1 MSPIRALI
9 SVLLLNFAIFSGFSY
24 ADVKYKG
31 VNFSGG
37 ENNCNGKDMKY
48 GFKYIY
54 PSAQFMDGFLN
65 AGMNIFRLP
74 FCWERL
80 QPTAFGDLDS
90 AELKRLD
97 QVVTYLTARNAY
109 VILDPHNYAQ
119 YWGKR
124 IGSGTTKEMLAD
136 FWKKV
141 AAHYAGNDRV
151 MLGLMNEPFSLPG
164 ETWLEAA
171 NASIAAIRSTPA
183 KNLILVPGVAW
194 TGAHSWHSTS
204 YGTPNAVTMLQIK
217 DPANNYAFE
226 VHQYFD
232 KDSSGTAADCVHDK
246 VGVARVTSFTSW
258 LRQNGK
264 KGLLGEF
271 GGGSNDVCFKAVYN
285 LLDYVRN
292 NSDVWLGW
300 TYWSTG
306 PWISNYMFYLTP
318 TSNAAKPNQI
328 DIVKQFLGCA
338 NPAECAPSAPTMNKV
353 SPSS

>member
-1 MSPIRALI
+1 MCSIRPLI
-9 SVLLLNFAIFSGFSY
+9 WILLLNFAIFSGLSH

-48 GFKYIY
+48 GYKYIY
-54 PSAQFMDGFLN
+54 PNAQFMDGFLN

-80 QPTAFGDLDS
+80 QPQAFGDLDS
-90 AELKRLD
+90 AELKRID
-97 QVVTYLTARNAY
+97 QVVDYLTARNAY

-141 AAHYAGNDRV
+141 ASRYAGNDRV

-194 TGAHSWHSTS
+194 SGAHSWNSTS

-232 KDSSGTAADCVHDK
+232 KDSSGTTADCGTNEK
-246 VGVARVTSFTSW
+246 VGALRVAAFTTW

-271 GGGSNDVCFKAVYN
+271 GATGSDVCSKVVYN
-285 LLDYVRN
+285 LLDYLRN

-306 PWISNYMFYLTP
+306 PWLGNYMFNLSAV
-318 TSNAAKPNQI
+318 SNPAKPNQI
-328 DIVKQFLGCA
+328 DTLKQFLGCTNA
-338 NPAECAPSAPTMNKV
+338 AECAPSAPMMNKI
-353 SPSS
+353 SQ